1 MESQI
6 RIAADNNRMVPA
18 KYLYQKNVFSAG
30 IELIQFISRLCL
42 CYCSTRLKACLQGIC
57 DWIVLVFKV
66 LQELID
72 SSRSRFPLWRL
83 PFVIPPTLT
92 FRVYFQKI
100 FFMAYACLFP
110 YFVCVSV

>member
-1 MESQI
+1 MFSTVFKGEIIYVRLSVANQ
-6 RIAADNNRMVPA
+6 NV
-18 KYLYQKNVFSAG
+18 NVFSAG

-42 CYCSTRLKACLQGIC
+42 CYYSTRLKACLQGIC

-83 PFVIPPTLT
+83 LFDIPPTHL
-92 FRVYFQKI
+92 FRIYFQKI
-100 FFMAYACLFP
+100 FSMAYACLFV
-110 YFVCVSV
+110 YIV